1 MAEHI
6 PNPTSATSVKPTKE
20 NQRMKRELPKTTV
33 GTSMEYVEKMAS
45 ALAHAMLPNPV
56 WRVLITGD
64 TNGKGEE
71 VSEEKLL
78 PAYHAVV
85 KDFLTSGVNS
95 GAFIAEAGDFAACAA
110 WWPPGSHE
118 EPKRSSD
125 TSELARKTSI
135 EAFEMEVD
143 KIRTELI
150 WSKHGQEF
158 WSLGLLGRDPR
169 MTAVPGAVRAVLQPS
184 MDRAAVEGKPVWLAT
199 TSPHARD
206 IYLHLGWQLVRT
218 VEFGGHNEW
227 CMILH
232 PPSPE

>member
-1 MAEHI
+1 
-6 PNPTSATSVKPTKE
+6 
-20 NQRMKRELPKTTV
+20 MKRELPKTTV